1 VMKRAGHP
9 RKHLVRQ
16 SGLVLLAVLMFLL
29 LTTLG
34 ASAMVELQRTHTQ
47 RAKEAELLFVGDQ
60 FRRAIKSYY
69 SVPAGKSQTLPRSL
83 EDLLEDTR
91 FPMPV
96 RHLRRVY
103 PDPMTGEADWV
114 LVQGA
119 GGIIGVHSR
128 STLSAFKKREFP
140 VQYRDFQDKETYAE
154 WVFVVSLK

>member
-1 VMKRAGHP
+1 MKRSGHP
-9 RKHLVRQ
+9 RKHLVHL
-16 SGLVLLAVLMFLL
+16 SGLVLLAVLIFML
-29 LTTLG
+29 LTTLS

-69 SVPAGKSQTLPRSL
+69 SSVPAGKSQTLPRSL
-83 EDLLEDTR
+83 NDLLEDTR

-114 LVQGA
+114 PVQGA
-119 GGIIGVHSR
+119 GGIMGVHSR

-154 WVFVVSLK
+154 WVFVASLN